1 MRALVREIRGRLQ
14 GKVKRELSHGEMISK
29 IISAHSAEFSENP
42 VFVETGCGL
51 STVALAAEGHK
62 LGATVYSCDYNNEK
76 ADELRAQVGNK
87 VGNVRFEFGDS
98 LESLKRIT
106 GQHERFDFVFLDSAA
121 SAMHTFREF
130 MLVENNLRAGAC
142 LIVDNAALPGET
154 HTLTPVRKGKILVPY
169 LLASPFWEV
178 SGHPAAGDSM
188 VSAVMHKE
196 GAYADPAYEHPE
208 YIDNWRALFEDK
220 L

>member
-1 MRALVREIRGRLQ
+1 MRTLVREIRGRLQ
-14 GKVKRELSHGEMISK
+14 GKAKCEFSHGEMISK
-29 IISAHSAEFSENP
+29 LIWIHSAGFSEKP

-51 STVALAAEGHK
+51 STVALAAEGRR
-62 LGATVYSCDYNNEK
+62 LGATVYSCDYNHEK

-87 VGNVRFEFGDS
+87 VENVRFEFGDS
-98 LESLKRIT
+98 HESLRKIAEQQARI
-106 GQHERFDFVFLDSAA
+106 DFLFLDSAA

-130 MLVENNLRAGAC
+130 MIVESKLNPGAC
-142 LIVDNAALPGET
+142 IIVDNAALPREK
-154 HTLTPVRKGKILVPY
+154 HTLGPARKGKILVPY

-178 SGHPAAGDSM
+178 IGHPTAGDSM

-196 GAYADPAYEHPE
+196 GDYADPEYEHPE
-208 YIDNWRALFEDK
+208 YIDNWRTLFEKK

>member
-1 MRALVREIRGRLQ
+1 MRTLVREIRGRLQ
-14 GKVKRELSHGEMISK
+14 GKAKCEFSHGEMISRL
-29 IISAHSAEFSENP
+29 ISMHSARFSENP

-51 STVALAAEGHK
+51 STVALAAEGRKHS
-62 LGATVYSCDYNNEK
+62 ATVYSCDYNNQK

-87 VGNVRFEFGDS
+87 VDNVKFEFGDS
-98 LESLKRIT
+98 HESLQRIAN
-106 GQHERFDFVFLDSAA
+106 QHTRIDFLFLDSAA

-130 MLVENNLRAGAC
+130 MLVESKLIPGAC
-142 LIVDNAALPGET
+142 IIVDNAALPRET
-154 HTLTPVRKGKILVPY
+154 HTLGPVRKGKILVPY

-178 SGHPAAGDSM
+178 IGHPTAGDSM

-196 GAYADPAYEHPE
+196 GDYADPEYEHPE
-208 YIDNWRALFEDK
+208 YIDNWRALFENK